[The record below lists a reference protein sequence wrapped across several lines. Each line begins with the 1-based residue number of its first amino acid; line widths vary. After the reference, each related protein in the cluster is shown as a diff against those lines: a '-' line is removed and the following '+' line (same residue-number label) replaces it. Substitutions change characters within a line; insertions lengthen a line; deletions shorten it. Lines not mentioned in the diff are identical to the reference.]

1 MSRDDRRVLTVEEMC
16 VGTASRVEDVVR
28 KIGGNLMGVA
38 FVTDAEDRLVG
49 SVTDG
54 DLRRALLEGRLD
66 LSMPVAEVM
75 NTRPSVISVGSGAE
89 ATFAALSAGVREGKS
104 VFPRVDDQGRV
115 QSFAFREN
123 WGLVP
128 IAEPMLSG
136 NEKAYVME
144 CLDSNWI
151 SSTGP
156 FVEQF
161 EREFSTFTGLPNP
174 VACSNGTAAI
184 TLALQALGI
193 PKGAEVIVPN
203 CTFAATANAVIAAGG
218 RVVLADV
225 DEATWG
231 LSPETVEPLVGP
243 ETWGVIAVHLYGNP
257 CDVVG
262 LRSLCDE
269 RRIVMVEDC
278 AEAIGT
284 YADGRHVGA
293 LSDAASFSFFGNK
306 TITTGEGGM
315 VFFRGPER
323 ARRAGIIRAHGVSAE
338 RRYWHEIVGF
348 NYRMT
353 NLQAAVG
360 LAQTERAEELVRS
373 KLTHALE
380 YAEGLD
386 GLRGLRMMPSSSF
399 GRCSFWLVPILVD
412 GSCER
417 RDMVMEALAARGIQS
432 RETFPPLNQMP
443 AFAGLRGAGTFPVS
457 ERIADNGLCLPNNPG
472 MSSDDVQAAIL
483 ALREFANV

>member
-1 MSRDDRRVLTVEEMC
+1 MSQGDRRVLTVEEMC
-16 VGTASRVEDVVR
+16 VGVASLVEDVVR
-28 KIGGNLMGVA
+28 RIDANLMGVA
-38 FVTDAEDRLVG
+38 FVIDAEDRLVG

-54 DLRRALLEGRLD
+54 DLRRVLLEGRLD
-66 LSMPVAEVM
+66 LSMPVAKVM
-75 NTRPSVISVGSGAE
+75 NTKPSVLSVGSGAE

-104 VFPRVDDQGRV
+104 VFPRVDDQGRIH
-115 QSFAFREN
+115 SFAFREN

-128 IAEPMLSG
+128 IAEPMLAG
-136 NEKAYVME
+136 NEKTYVME

-156 FVEQF
+156 FVERF
-161 EREFSTFTGLPNP
+161 ERQFARFTGLPNP
-174 VACSNGTAAI
+174 VACSNGTVAI
-184 TLALQALGI
+184 TLALQALGM
-193 PKGAEVIVPN
+193 PTGAEVIVPD

-218 RVVLADV
+218 RAVLADV
-225 DEATWG
+225 DESTWG

-243 ETWGVIAVHLYGNP
+243 ETWGVIPVHLYGNP
-257 CDVVG
+257 CDVAG

-269 RRIVMVEDC
+269 RGLVMVEDC

-284 YADGRHVGA
+284 HADGGHVGV

-315 VFFRGPER
+315 VFFRDPER
-323 ARRAGIIRAHGVSAE
+323 ARRARIIRAHGVSAE

-360 LAQTERAEELVRS
+360 LAQTERAEELVLS

-386 GLRGLRMMPSSSF
+386 GLPGLSMMPSSSF
-399 GRCSFWLVPILVD
+399 GRCSYWLVPVLVD
-412 GSCER
+412 GSRER
-417 RDMVMEALAARGIQS
+417 RDLVMETLAARGIQT
-432 RETFPPLNQMP
+432 RETFPPLNRMP
-443 AFAGLRGAGTFPVS
+443 AFAGLRGAGAFPVS
-457 ERIADNGLCLPNNPG
+457 ERIADHGLCLPNNPG
-472 MSSDDVQAAIL
+472 MSADDVRTAITV
-483 ALREFANV
+483 LRDFAHA